1 MNEDIKKVQNA
12 LIIFYMMVKIRK
24 GSEVYHLIIKRK
36 QPSQEEKIEE
46 ANDLKKQNLLTLI
59 EFIKS
64 SFDIAVSIKLEKE
77 LKKYKS
83 PLDEDNENAAEKY
96 ETLLRKEESNIRQ
109 HISVN

>member
-1 MNEDIKKVQNA
+1 M
-12 LIIFYMMVKIRK
+12 
-24 GSEVYHLIIKRK
+24 
-36 QPSQEEKIEE
+36 EE